1 MSAVDL
7 GKNIQ
12 APQITEPLQL
22 AMPCQLLVGA
32 IPGTGI
38 NMSLTS
44 YEAQFSLVMVS
55 EIVIWV
61 LTGQKQ

>member
-1 MSAVDL
+1 MDL

-12 APQITEPLQL
+12 APQITGALQL

-32 IPGTGI
+32 IPDTGI

-61 LTGQKQ
+61 QTEQKQ